1 MSGIPIL
8 KQRDVLLA
16 TLPPALTDRRLALLR
31 EQLLERIGKHQA
43 RSVILDVSGVDVID
57 SFATKMLGEL
67 AEAARLRGARIYLVG
82 IKPDVA
88 MAMVLVGL
96 SLPDIETA
104 VDLEQALAD
113 ASAAAP
119 PA

>member
-1 MSGIPIL
+1 MPGVSIL

-16 TLPPALTDRRLALLR
+16 TLPASLTDRELTALR
-31 EQLLERIGKHQA
+31 EQLLERIGRVRA
-43 RSVILDVSGVDVID
+43 RAVILDVMAVDVID

-67 AEAARLRGARIYLVG
+67 AEAARLRGAGIHVVG
-82 IKPDVA
+82 IRPDVA

-96 SLPDIETA
+96 SLPGVRTA

-113 ASAAAP
+113 AGVPEACA
-119 PA
+119 